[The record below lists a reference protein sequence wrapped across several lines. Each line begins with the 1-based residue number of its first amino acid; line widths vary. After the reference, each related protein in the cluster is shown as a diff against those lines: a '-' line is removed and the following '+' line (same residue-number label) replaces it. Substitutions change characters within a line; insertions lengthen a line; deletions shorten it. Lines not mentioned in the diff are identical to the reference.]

1 MERNLNKS
9 NLIFIKTDSTLH
21 LGSGH
26 LERCI
31 TLSKEL
37 KKKGMNINFIC
48 RPQNVSMKRRIKN
61 EGFGVKVLPNF
72 KNSSKKFDK
81 NIKSNNKF
89 LLGSDWRVDA
99 HHTIRL
105 ILKDKPKLLIVDHY
119 GINVNW
125 ENLVKSSTGVKI
137 MVIDGLANRRHN
149 CEILLDYTYSLK
161 GKRRWNN
168 LINSDCK
175 LLFGTKYTL
184 IRSEFVQEKKNL
196 IKKKGV
202 IDRIF
207 ISFGGSDEIN
217 LTGEALNALDSLK
230 RRDIST
236 DVVVSKNNPNISEI
250 RKKLKKKKN
259 FQLHIQPRNIAK
271 LMNKADISIG
281 AGGTMIWE
289 RCYLGLPSL
298 IISIANNQVNQSAAV
313 HFYGAAINLG
323 IYKKNTKEKI
333 IKQLKRIIKNKK
345 LILSMS
351 RKSLKLMNIS
361 KKYKNYNPTKIVC
374 ESILKNIM

>member
-9 NLIFIKTDSTLH
+9 NLIYIRADSSLQI
-21 LGSGH
+21 GSGH
-26 LERCI
+26 IERCI

-37 KKKGMNINFIC
+37 KKKGMKVNFIC
-48 RPQNVSMKRRIKN
+48 RSLDGSMERRIKN
-61 EGFGVKVLPNF
+61 EGFGIKVLPNF
-72 KNSSKKFDK
+72 KNTSKKFDK
-81 NIKSNNKF
+81 NIKNNHKTW
-89 LLGSDWRVDA
+89 LGPDWRVDA

-105 ILKDKPKLLIVDHY
+105 ILKDKPKLLILDHY
-119 GINVNW
+119 GININW
-125 ENLVKSSTGVKI
+125 ENLVKSLTGVKI

-161 GKRRWNN
+161 GKRRWDN

-184 IRSEFVQEKKNL
+184 IRSEFVQEKKIL

-202 IDRIF
+202 INRIF
-207 ISFGGSDEIN
+207 ISFGGSDKIN
-217 LTGEALNALDSLK
+217 LTGEALDALESLN
-230 RRDIST
+230 RRDIFI
-236 DVVVSKNNPNISEI
+236 DVVMSKNNPNIFKI

-298 IISIANNQVNQSAAV
+298 IISIANNQIKQSAAV
-313 HFYGAAINLG
+313 DSYGAAVDLG
-323 IYKKNTKEKI
+323 IYQKNTRKKI
-333 IKQLKRIIKNKK
+333 IKHLQRIINNKK

-351 RKSLKLMNIS
+351 RKSLKLMKIS
-361 KKYKNYNPTKIVC
+361 KKCQNYNSTKFVSD
-374 ESILKNIM
+374 SIIKIL